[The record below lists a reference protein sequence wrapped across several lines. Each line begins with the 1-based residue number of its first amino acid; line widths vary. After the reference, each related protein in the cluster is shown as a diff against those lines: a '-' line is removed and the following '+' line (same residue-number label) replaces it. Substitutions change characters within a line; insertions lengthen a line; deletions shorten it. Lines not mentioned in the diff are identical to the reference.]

1 MNTKQTV
8 RPLAA
13 TAALAKRWQAVMMG
27 NYGTPP
33 LALTHGQ
40 GCRVWDVDGNEYSD
54 LIAGI
59 AVSTLGHNHP
69 AIVEAV
75 TRQVSRI
82 AHTSNLAMHE
92 PGVLLAER
100 LTGLLGQDARVF
112 FCQDGA
118 TANEAAFKI
127 ARRHGWEKDPSG
139 GSLEIIAAEG
149 SFHGRSMG
157 ALAITGNPPKRAPF
171 EPLPGPVKFA
181 PYGDADALADAVSE
195 RTAAVFLEPTLGE
208 GGIVVPPAGYMA
220 EARSLCDTAGALLI
234 VDEVQSGIGR
244 TGDWFAISAQG
255 VVPDVIT
262 LAKGLAG
269 GLPLGACVAVGDCG
283 GLLRPG
289 DHGSTFG
296 GNPVSCAAA
305 LAVIDT
311 IDSQDLLASVRR
323 VGDRMAREFDGI
335 DDPWLLGQRGVGL
348 WRALRLNGPNAAAVE
363 KAARDKGFLV
373 NAVRPDVVRVAPPLI
388 LSAQEAAE
396 FTAALPSILRSA
408 RADQGDRP

>member
-1 MNTKQTV
+1 MNTKQTTDA
-8 RPLAA
+8 LAA

-149 SFHGRSMG
+149 SFHGRTMG
-157 ALAITGNPPKRAPF
+157 ALAITGGAPKRAPF
-171 EPLPGPVKFA
+171 EPLPGPVKFV

-220 EARSLCDTAGALLI
+220 EARRVCDTAGALLI
-234 VDEVQSGIGR
+234 VDEVQSGMGR

-335 DDPWLLGQRGVGL
+335 DDPWLLGHRGVGL
-348 WRALRLNGPNAAAVE
+348 WRGLRLSGPNAAAVE

-388 LSAQEAAE
+388 LSEQEADE
-396 FTAALPSILRSA
+396 FTAALPSIFRSA